1 MIISVANQKGGVGKT
16 TTVIN
21 IGVGLSKVNKKV
33 LLVDADPQAHLSNWL
48 NFQWDKKPYAFAD
61 LIHQFVADG
70 EIQFSDYIYTNPDLN
85 IDYIPATNMLAGAKN
100 IIHLDSDNQ
109 NALNRLFYHS
119 FFEKYDYIIFDCQTA
134 LDLMVSN
141 ILKCGD
147 KLLIPVQAEPLAYDA
162 VPKMFTELL
171 KVKGTT
177 ELEKYLLGMI
187 VIRYKAKATISKI
200 VFDNLKIS
208 YGDLLFSPP
217 IPERVEAINSTALHT
232 VSVQNDKSDVGK
244 AYKKVI
250 DELILKL

>member
-1 MIISVANQKGGVGKT
+1 M
-16 TTVIN
+16 
-21 IGVGLSKVNKKV
+21 
-33 LLVDADPQAHLSNWL
+33 
-48 NFQWDKKPYAFAD
+48 
-61 LIHQFVADG
+61 
-70 EIQFSDYIYTNPDLN
+70 
-85 IDYIPATNMLAGAKN
+85 
-100 IIHLDSDNQ
+100 
-109 NALNRLFYHS
+109 
-119 FFEKYDYIIFDCQTA
+119 
-134 LDLMVSN
+134 
-141 ILKCGD
+141 
-147 KLLIPVQAEPLAYDA
+147 AYDA

-200 VFDNLKIS
+200 VFDNLKIN

-217 IPERVEAINSTALHT
+217 IPERVEAINSTALHI